1 MRGLQEK
8 IIQLLV
14 EKLPEFMHDA
24 PDEMEGVGSRDCMAM
39 LLLNQFRWLDNLVFS
54 EALVSKL
61 LEVLDI
67 LPLGLKRATIVL
79 LPEILS
85 EGDSTEVVEKLL
97 DILENEMDLAGTVLE
112 SLSSLNVDSTVMDEV
127 VNRVLKNVG
136 SVHLKDLPRMVRFL
150 VLSASE
156 NTVADV
162 VEALRQKLSTSDS
175 GRAEMNEKKNQ
186 VALTLDAL
194 RQSTSHSVHQFTR
207 PPRRAGKSRG
217 AGADKYS

>member
-112 SLSSLNVDSTVMDEV
+112 SLSSLNVDSTVMDDV

-194 RQSTSHSVHQFTR
+194 RQSTSHSVHQPTR
-207 PPRRAGKSRG
+207 PASRG
-217 AGADKYS
+217 